1 MAEKEREEGGGG
13 RKRAEKGEVE
23 KEEKIREKVADSIG
37 GNEFKMADS
46 RLGPRVKWR
55 PDVNSQLLHANMTFL
70 FAIPREL

>member
-1 MAEKEREEGGGG
+1 MAEKERT
-13 RKRAEKGEVE
+13 KAEKREVE

-55 PDVNSQLLHANMTFL
+55 RDVNSQLLHANMTFL